1 MPNEF
6 AVISYREQV
15 SVAHLNRTTLGLYI
29 RAEVRRRALHRM
41 LDDCLKVRAHFYT
54 PRVLER
60 SVWTDDRGNPCPQ
73 EFAQFREFR
82 FELTVEKGS
91 ADLR

>member
-6 AVISYREQV
+6 AVISYREKV
-15 SVAHLNRTTLGLYI
+15 SVAHLNRPARVDI

-60 SVWTDDRGNPCPQ
+60 SVWTDDRDNPCPQ

-82 FELTVEKGS
+82 FELAVEKGS